1 MTLQFLGVSLTL
13 CFVISKKTTFSTVD
27 STVTARRFPFVV
39 TWLAAWLSKMIQHP
53 MILVHLL
60 EKTTQAK
67 PKKLFVILVTMFCID
82 VRFFPWI
89 FRSRLKCLH
98 NPQPNRTLVSTF
110 KHCTIIPWSLRKS
123 QEIREFCGNLRWT
136 LCHDMSWCSPWSHSN
151 KALGSEDFV
160 PPSTLVTW
168 WLPWWPSLGPP
179 GTAGM
184 WLFCCGQAAHF
195 DVHNASAIRHRIPLS
210 AGNGG
215 YISLWSAL
223 KCHFASV
230 VNSPGRKK
238 NIQSASS

>member
-39 TWLAAWLSKMIQHP
+39 TWLAAWLSKMIKHP

-67 PKKLFVILVTMFCID
+67 PKKLFVIFVTMFCIG

-110 KHCTIIPWSLRKS
+110 KHCTIIPWSLQKS

-136 LCHDMSWCSPWSHSN
+136 LCHDVLR
-151 KALGSEDFV
+151 ADRIRTLQGSEDFV
-160 PPSTLVTW
+160 PPSTLVIW
-168 WLPWWPSLGPP
+168 WHLVTVPGSWDRWDVAILVWPSSTFWRSQRLSDNP
-179 GTAGM
+179 TQNSFEKCWKWWIYFTVKCIEM
-184 WLFCCGQAAHF
+184 
-195 DVHNASAIRHRIPLS
+195 PLCVS
-210 AGNGG
+210 
-215 YISLWSAL
+215 
-223 KCHFASV
+223 C
-230 VNSPGRKK
+230 
-238 NIQSASS
+238 

>member
-67 PKKLFVILVTMFCID
+67 PKKLFVILVTMFCIG

-110 KHCTIIPWSLRKS
+110 KHCTIIPWSLQKS
-123 QEIREFCGNLRWT
+123 QEIREFCCNLRWT
-136 LCHDMSWCSPWSHSN
+136 LCHDMSWYVMMFSVIAFEQGPRLWGFRSA
-151 KALGSEDFV
+151 KYLGD
-160 PPSTLVTW
+160 LVTAMVTV
-168 WLPWWPSLGPP
+168 P
-179 GTAGM
+179 GTAWGR
-184 WLFCCGQAAHF
+184 W
-195 DVHNASAIRHRIPLS
+195 DVAILLWPSSTFWRSQRLSDPTQNSFECWKWWIYFTVKCIEMPLCVS
-210 AGNGG
+210 
-215 YISLWSAL
+215 
-223 KCHFASV
+223 C
-230 VNSPGRKK
+230 
-238 NIQSASS
+238 